1 MATILL
7 SYDLLNP
14 EHVNQAEHLQQGLR
28 GRGIRAELLDVARLG
43 IQLNDVQAKRSTPA
57 GAAALAELYAKAA
70 RGSDGVIN
78 FEMADAM
85 ALTMD
90 GPPVQIRDP
99 RAGVVGQVTKTV
111 TVYLGQSRVMTHKAK
126 KPGGFNAEGVEDK
139 NLGNYTSIDELIN
152 RVQEGLRWLGLV

>member
-1 MATILL
+1 MATILI

-14 EHVNQAEHLQQGLR
+14 EHVNQAEQLQQDLR
-28 GRGIRAELLDVARLG
+28 GRGIKTELLDVDRLG

-85 ALTMD
+85 ALTLD

-99 RAGVVGQVTKTV
+99 RAAALGRVTKTV

-126 KPGGFNAEGVEDK
+126 EPGGFNAEGVEDK
-139 NLGNYTSIDELIN
+139 NLGTYTSNDELAD
-152 RVQEGLRWLGLV
+152 RVEKGLRWLGLV